1 MLRNQL
7 ILIHLTK
14 DITSANDI
22 SLLEVHGLV
31 QPLALSIPLGLDEG
45 MKPTCSGRAHQL
57 LWE

>member
-14 DITSANDI
+14 DITSADDI

-31 QPLALSIPLGLDEG
+31 QPLALSIPLGHEER
-45 MKPTCSGRAHQL
+45 MKPTCSERAHQL